1 MKALLQADPRNP
13 RPPLDATA
21 FTAVLGRTEADFVLF
36 DGAMLHAQYTREPDA
51 QTRADDIVLEAGA
64 SAAGESE
71 SDVSFTLSEV
81 AGAEDLG
88 EGKLRLRNGSLLQF
102 LSAATIH

>member
-1 MKALLQADPRNP
+1 MKALLQPEARKPRA
-13 RPPLDATA
+13 PLDATA
-21 FTAVLGRTEADFVLF
+21 FAAVLARAEADFVVI
-36 DGAMLHAQYTREPDA
+36 DGAMLHAQYTREPDG
-51 QTRADDIVLEAGA
+51 QTRADDIVLEAGT

-71 SDVSFTLSEV
+71 VDVSLTLSEV